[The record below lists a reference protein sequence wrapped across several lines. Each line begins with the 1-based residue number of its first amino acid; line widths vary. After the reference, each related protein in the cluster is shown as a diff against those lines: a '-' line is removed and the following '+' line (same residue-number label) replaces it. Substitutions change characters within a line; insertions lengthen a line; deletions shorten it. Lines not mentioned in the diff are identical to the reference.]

1 MSVTVHDID
10 QAAAALKGVIESTP
24 LQLNKRLSKKHKAT
38 VYIKREDLQEVRSF
52 KIRGAYYK
60 MSKLVANQRAQGVV
74 CASAGNHSQGVAYAC
89 AALKTHGVIF
99 MPTVTPKQKVDKVAH
114 FGGEYVTIKLVGNT
128 FDEAYQA
135 SMAYANVH
143 NSIYVHPFDDDEVIA
158 GQGTIGREI
167 YEELGEKVDLILTCE
182 GGGGLTAGIASYIK
196 AKSPR
201 TELIACEPEGAASLF
216 ESHIAHMPVT
226 LPSIDTFVDGAAV
239 KSVGKKPFEIMKES
253 VKDIIKVPEGQVA
266 TTMIELYQNEGIIAE
281 PAGALAISAL
291 DIVDPKLLIGKTIVC
306 TLSGGN
312 NDIMRYPEVI
322 ERSLIYQGLK
332 HYFIVEFEQ
341 KPGQLKKLLS
351 QVLGPDDD
359 IVLFEYM
366 KKNNKEKG
374 PAFIGLQ
381 LTRRTDYDGLIERF
395 ETSGLE
401 YQIVNPHDMMY
412 RYLV

>member
-1 MSVTVHDID
+1 MNITAEHID
-10 QAAAALKGVIESTP
+10 QAAAALKGVIEETP
-24 LQLNKRLSKKHKAT
+24 LQLNKRLSKKFGAT
-38 VYIKREDLQEVRSF
+38 IYIKREDLQEVRSF

-60 MSKLVANQRAQGVV
+60 MSLLSKQQREQGVV

-89 AALKTHGVIF
+89 AALKAHGVIF
-99 MPTVTPKQKVDKVAH
+99 MPTVTPAQKVDKVAH
-114 FGGEYVTIKLVGNT
+114 FGGEYVTIKLVGDT

-143 NSIYVHPFDDDEVIA
+143 NSIYIHPFDDDEVIA

-167 YEELGEKVDLILTCE
+167 YEQLKGSVDLILTCE
-182 GGGGLTAGIASYIK
+182 GGGGLTAGIATYIK
-196 AKSPR
+196 AKSP
-201 TELIACEPEGAASLF
+201 TTDLVACEPEGAAGLF

-226 LPSIDTFVDGAAV
+226 LPKIDTFVDGAAV
-239 KSVGKKPFEIMKES
+239 KSVGKKPFEIMKAL
-253 VKDIIKVPEGQVA
+253 VKDMIKVPEGQVA

-281 PAGALAISAL
+281 PAGALAIAGL
-291 DIVDPKLLIGKTIVC
+291 EMMDPDQLKGKTIVC

-312 NDIMRYPEVI
+312 NDIMRYPEIV

-332 HYFIVEFEQ
+332 HYFIVEFTQ

-351 QVLGPDDD
+351 QVLGPNDD
-359 IVLFEYM
+359 IVLFEYT

-381 LTRRTDYDGLIERF
+381 LADRNDYEGLMKRF
-395 ETSGLE
+395 DTSGLE
-401 YQIVNPHDMMY
+401 YKVIDPHDMIY